1 MRWTRT
7 GLWLLS
13 PLASLFTAAGDDAVV
28 SVSVGETLTEP
39 EPKAVTEQKVG
50 VILLGIFRRSLGRKQ
65 TGATNTDTNESSLS
79 AVHWRSRSLNLDR
92 MT

>member
-39 EPKAVTEQKVG
+39 EPKAVTEQKVEA
-50 VILLGIFRRSLGRKQ
+50 VLHNRPLVRSSFVLISQ
-65 TGATNTDTNESSLS
+65 IY
-79 AVHWRSRSLNLDR
+79 
-92 MT
+92 